1 LSVVSKSKPRYNTFW
16 ELVKIEGKLA
26 LREPV
31 GIAFGVGAPILLL
44 LFFGSIP
51 IFREPV
57 LGTSL
62 TLFETYI
69 PTLITTVVIMIAL
82 LGLPITLAR
91 DRELGWLRRIS
102 TTPVSPAQLL
112 AAHVIVNL
120 LQAVVAT
127 VIILFGAATFFGGSL
142 PQLPIGFVL
151 SMILLIGALFGL
163 GLVLAAVASTEKM
176 AIAMTQLLLYPLL
189 FFAGVYIPTVYL
201 PGYLTTISEFTPV
214 GAAVTAITD
223 AFQGTFPSAQNLL
236 VMAAYAI
243 IFGLSATRYFKW
255 E

>member
-1 LSVVSKSKPRYNTFW
+1 MSVNRKSEPRYNTFW

-31 GIAFGVGAPILLL
+31 GIALGVGAPILLL
-44 LFFGSIP
+44 LLFGSIP

-57 LGTSL
+57 PGTSL

-82 LGLPITLAR
+82 LGLPITIAR

-102 TTPVSPAQLL
+102 TTPVSPAKLL
-112 AAHVIVNL
+112 AAHVTINL
-120 LQAVVAT
+120 LQAAAAII
-127 VIILFGAATFFGGSL
+127 IILFGAAAFFGGHF
-142 PQLPIGFVL
+142 PQQSIGCVL
-151 SMILLIGALFGL
+151 SIILLAGALFGL
-163 GLVLAAVASTEKM
+163 GLVVAAVASSEKM
-176 AIAMTQLLLYPLL
+176 AIALTQLLLYPLL

-201 PGYLTTISEFTPV
+201 PAYLITISEFTPV
-214 GAAVTAITD
+214 GAAVKAMTD
-223 AFQGTFPSAQNLL
+223 AYLGTFPSVQALF
-236 VMAAYAI
+236 VMTAYAI
-243 IFGLSATRYFKW
+243 IFGLFAIRYFKW